1 MMASEA
7 YAMIQETI
15 EKTYSKEHE
24 LFYNSPITPP
34 GTILGL
40 HSTTGTNSQILCDPA
55 SGLLTITDASS
66 TLPSPP
72 AAAAKSFK
80 PAGSD
85 PTRNNSVSSNSTAST
100 NNNNSNNNNGRRRD
114 YVSWSKRETE
124 GLVRWLVAQDNF
136 LAMKRNTAQMLPK
149 LSQHLQLHVT
159 GCCKTAK
166 QCDHKIRNLK
176 KCYKKVKDKLS
187 RLGIVDSVNAE
198 LEQEILDQFPYFREF
213 EKIMSDE
220 SSYLK
225 PLPPSILTPPKSEEF
240 DFNDMSK
247 FHLMPTLK
255 DEDHESINTPDTAG
269 TSPYYNSINNNTTDS
284 SAYASP
290 STKKRKITHISPSLI
305 EDSNPHTNLLN
316 ILQVMSSNSGSDA
329 VTDNTTTACIL
340 ADHIKTALAKKEATN
355 RQKLYL
361 DHLQSQIQRHTLR
374 VQMLYNNGQVSRA
387 EQIMDKIDDLEQE
400 LHDALSRPLE
410 YFYVN

>member
-1 MMASEA
+1 MMTSEA
-7 YAMIQETI
+7 YAMIQQTI

-34 GTILGL
+34 STMLGL
-40 HSTTGTNSQILCDPA
+40 NSTPGANGQIFCDPA
-55 SGLLTITDASS
+55 SGLLNVIDASS

-72 AAAAKSFK
+72 AAVAKLSK
-80 PAGSD
+80 PAGSG
-85 PTRNNSVSSNSTAST
+85 PTRNNSVSSNDTTS
-100 NNNNSNNNNGRRRD
+100 NNNNNNTNGRRRD

-176 KCYKKVKDKLS
+176 KCYKKVKDKLG

-220 SSYLK
+220 NSYFK

-240 DFNDMSK
+240 DFDDISK
-247 FHLMPTLK
+247 FRLMPTVK
-255 DEDHESINTPDTAG
+255 DEDHESINTPDTTGA
-269 TSPYYNSINNNTTDS
+269 SPYYNSINSNTTDN

-290 STKKRKITHISPSLI
+290 LTKKRKFTHISPSLI
-305 EDSNPHTNLLN
+305 EDNNPHTNLLN
-316 ILQVMSSNSGSDA
+316 ILQVMSSSGGDA
-329 VTDNTTTACIL
+329 VADNTTTACIL
-340 ADHIKTALAKKEATN
+340 ADHIKTALAKKESTN

>member
-40 HSTTGTNSQILCDPA
+40 HNTTGTNGQIVCDPA
-55 SGLLTITDASS
+55 SGMLTVTDASS
-66 TLPSPP
+66 ALPSPP
-72 AAAAKSFK
+72 AAVTKPSK
-80 PAGSD
+80 PAGSGQ
-85 PTRNNSVSSNSTAST
+85 TKNNSINGNIAAST
-100 NNNNSNNNNGRRRD
+100 NNNNGRRRD

-176 KCYKKVKDKLS
+176 KCYKKVKDKLG

-225 PLPPSILTPPKSEEF
+225 SAPPSILTPPKSEEF

-247 FHLMPTLK
+247 FRLMPTVK
-255 DEDHESINTPDTAG
+255 DEDHESINTPDTTSA
-269 TSPYYNSINNNTTDS
+269 SPYYNSMNTTDNKNI
-284 SAYASP
+284 P
-290 STKKRKITHISPSLI
+290 SVKPVVDEHDRLWSEIDILSETESIAHQARANRSFFGPEHAKALRELRTAQRDLVRAMGGKDRRREDYYQSLWEQNDMESLRNNLFNQQHFSNVYNHVNKTIEKLDSVAKRMKIVDQQS
-305 EDSNPHTNLLN
+305 
-316 ILQVMSSNSGSDA
+316 
-329 VTDNTTTACIL
+329 
-340 ADHIKTALAKKEATN
+340 KEIW
-355 RQKLYL
+355 
-361 DHLQSQIQRHTLR
+361 QSE
-374 VQMLYNNGQVSRA
+374 N
-387 EQIMDKIDDLEQE
+387 
-400 LHDALSRPLE
+400 
-410 YFYVN
+410 

>member
-40 HSTTGTNSQILCDPA
+40 HNTTGTNGQIVCDPA
-55 SGLLTITDASS
+55 SGMLTVTDASS
-66 TLPSPP
+66 ALPSPP
-72 AAAAKSFK
+72 AAVTKPSK
-80 PAGSD
+80 PAGSGQ
-85 PTRNNSVSSNSTAST
+85 TKNNSINGNIAAST
-100 NNNNSNNNNGRRRD
+100 NNNNGRRRD

-176 KCYKKVKDKLS
+176 KCYKKVKDKLG

-225 PLPPSILTPPKSEEF
+225 SAPPSILTPPKSEEF

-247 FHLMPTLK
+247 FRLMPTVK
-255 DEDHESINTPDTAG
+255 DEDHESINTPDTTSA
-269 TSPYYNSINNNTTDS
+269 SPYYNSMNTTDN

-329 VTDNTTTACIL
+329 VTNNTTTACIL

-361 DHLQSQIQRHTLR
+361 DHLQNQIQRHTLR

-410 YFYVN
+410 YFYVNW